1 MTKDAAMERYFQ
13 EAASWDADRA
23 TMNARS
29 ARLAWRI
36 ALGACVL
43 TGIALIALMLLMPL
57 KRTEPFVIRVDSA
70 TGIVDVVPVFV
81 GKSELPEAVTR
92 YFLTH
97 YVTICERFNFSTAES
112 DYEECAAFHGAARN
126 QAWAAA
132 WDRSNPDS
140 PLNLHKDGSSVRV
153 QVSAVSFF
161 ERTNE
166 VEDLVQIRYTKI
178 RRPPGNSTEEVTHWI
193 STLQYVYAEP
203 PSDARMRRWNPLG
216 MRIVEFRSE
225 PEVIAAR
232 PVENADQISQAGAL

>member
-1 MTKDAAMERYFQ
+1 MTKDAAMERYLQ
-13 EAASWDADRA
+13 EAASWDADRS

-57 KRTEPFVIRVDSA
+57 KRTEPFVIRVDNA

-81 GKSELPEAVTR
+81 GKSEFPEAVTR

-132 WDRSNPDS
+132 WDRSNPGS

-161 ERTNE
+161 ERTNG

-178 RRPPGNSTEEVTHWI
+178 RRPPGNSTEDVTYWI

-216 MRIVEFRSE
+216 LRIVEFRSE